1 MHAQPASM
9 LIPLSASF
17 TVFIC
22 FEFLPSNFE
31 RFNHFGNLRIV
42 YESSQCACIEGIDLT
57 RDLIIGYTTREHIN
71 YIYIYDI
78 LELFYVEYITD
89 IKIKTKIDIF
99 WFQRKKNIYIFF
111 YIIYIQLIK
120 IHSSIR
126 QFV

>member
-1 MHAQPASM
+1 MIYPVSV
-9 LIPLSASF
+9 S
-17 TVFIC
+17 VFSSYI
-22 FEFLPSNFE
+22 FYIFLPLFIQFFSFP
-31 RFNHFGNLRIV
+31 
-42 YESSQCACIEGIDLT
+42 CACIEEIDLT
-57 RDLIIGYTTREHIN
+57 RDTIIGYTTREHIN

-89 IKIKTKIDIF
+89 VKIKTKIDIF

-126 QFV
+126 QFVLIYKLTCFKGGR